1 MFLRWSAMV
10 FALWLVACGDDVSK
24 ESEKADAAT
33 ADKTSSAT
41 KVNKGSSGCATSNN
55 TGGAGGATMMR
66 RSPTACTVLPD
77 AEKQVS
83 CGGQQCPLTAKHET
97 DPCFV
102 PCCVTFEGA
111 ERCGFRGTSSATA
124 AFTTDCVMPA

>member
-24 ESEKADAAT
+24 EADAAT
-33 ADKTSSAT
+33 ADKTSSVT
-41 KVNKGSSGCATSNN
+41 KGGSGGGTASNA
-55 TGGAGGATMMR
+55 GGAGGTTTMTTMR
-66 RSPTACTVLPD
+66 RSPTACTVLSD
-77 AEKQVS
+77 AEKQVT
-83 CGGQQCPLTAKHET
+83 CGGQQCPLSAKHET

-111 ERCGFRGTSSATA
+111 ERCGFRGTS
-124 AFTTDCVMPA
+124 